1 MSYLDINNVW
11 KEYGDNVVLER
22 LNLKVEE
29 GEFCTIVGASG
40 CGKTTFLRMLLGEEA
55 PSRGALLLNGKPLPL
70 EPSAE
75 RGIVFQRYSVFPHL
89 TVLQNVMLGFEFE
102 HGGFFARLIGAK
114 KSEARAQAEK
124 MLAAVGLD
132 TAMDKYPA
140 ALSGGMQQRLAIA
153 QALVKKPR
161 ILLLDEP
168 FGALDPGIRADMH
181 ELILSLW
188 RELGITIFMI
198 THDLREGF
206 HLGSRLL
213 VFDKQR
219 HDPQAPQSY
228 GARITYDLKTGDR
241 ASGLYQQ
248 IDKQVKEAARRNDNQ
263 LTQGAAA

>member
-1 MSYLDINNVW
+1 MSYIDINNVW
-11 KEYGDNVVLER
+11 KEYDGNVVLER

-40 CGKTTFLRMLLGEEA
+40 CGKTSFLRMLLGEEG
-55 PSRGALLLNGKPLPL
+55 PSPV

-89 TVLQNVMLGFEFE
+89 TVLQNVMLGFDFAD
-102 HGGFFARLIGAK
+102 GGVLARVFGKPKNDAQQTAK
-114 KSEARAQAEK
+114 K
-124 MLAAVGLD
+124 MLDAVGLG
-132 TAMDKYPA
+132 AALNKYPS

-153 QALVKKPR
+153 QALVKRPR

-181 ELILSLW
+181 ELILTLW

-213 VFDKQR
+213 VFDKVR

-228 GARITYDLKTGDR
+228 GARITYDLKTGER

-248 IDKQVKEAARRNDNQ
+248 IDNDVNAAARKLEQ
-263 LTQGAAA
+263 QISSAAA

>member
-1 MSYLDINNVW
+1 MSFIEINNVW
-11 KEYGDNVVLER
+11 KQYGSNVVLER
-22 LNLKVEE
+22 LNLKVDE
-29 GEFCTIVGASG
+29 GEFCTLVGASG

-55 PSRGALLLNGKPLPL
+55 PSRGTVLLNGAPLAV
-70 EPSAE
+70 EPSAD

-89 TVLQNVMLGFEFE
+89 AVLQNVMLGFDFE
-102 HGGFFARLIGAK
+102 HGGFIARLVGSK
-114 KSEARAQAEK
+114 KVDARQQAEK
-124 MLAAVGLD
+124 MLQAVGLS
-132 TAMDKYPA
+132 AALDKFPA

-188 RELGITIFMI
+188 RELG
-198 THDLREGF
+198 
-206 HLGSRLL
+206 SRLL
-213 VFDKQR
+213 VFDKIR

-228 GARITYDLKTGDR
+228 GARITYDLKTGER

-248 IDKQVKEAARRNDNQ
+248 IDAQVAAAARHNESQ